1 MVTRAAAAS
10 APSIIARLAVALSF
24 TASVYGGPAHAGE
37 LIKASGRNGVTES
50 MFLDSP
56 SATPP
61 WVVVLFAG
69 DDGAV
74 RVTGIARIVRRQDR
88 TGSPVGINRRAHR
101 AAIARIIRRKHRAG
115 RRQCGRTLRVRSVF
129 IVQRIEIR
137 CRTAAIVDRTRDAV
151 RTALGK
157 N

>member
-1 MVTRAAAAS
+1 
-10 APSIIARLAVALSF
+10 
-24 TASVYGGPAHAGE
+24 VYGGPAHAGE

-74 RVTGIARIVRRQDR
+74 RVTDSGPTRMLGNFVIRTSWLRR
-88 TGSPVGINRRAHR
+88 VA
-101 AAIARIIRRKHRAG
+101 
-115 RRQCGRTLRVRSVF
+115 
-129 IVQRIEIR
+129 VQRCEAHGDVKRVGLR
-137 CRTAAIVDRTRDAV
+137 CGVKFR
-151 RTALGK
+151 GWW
-157 N
+157 